1 MRLQGLLGNDGLK
14 ARLAAGQLSHC
25 YILEGPAGSGR
36 KTLARLLAAAMECEG
51 KGKGPCGLCNPCR
64 KVLKD
69 EHPDVITVDSDKATV
84 PISLIRQM
92 QSDAYI
98 RPNEGARKVYILPR
112 AQDMQGPAQ
121 NALLK
126 LLEEPPGYCAFILIT
141 DSADKLLETVRSRA
155 VVLTLAPLSA
165 ALLTDALKQRR
176 PEASGEA
183 IARAADRSDGY
194 LGRAL
199 SFLDTPDTELETKA
213 RAIALTLADHD
224 ELALMEALFPLDKLG
239 KQPFLDLLAELE
251 RLLLRA
257 MGTGSADET
266 AARLRSGCSS
276 RQLYQAAGAVKDAS
290 TLLQANG
297 SAGHAMGMLLAELTV
312 RK

>member
-1 MRLQGLLGNDGLK
+1 MGYDELLGNQGLK
-14 ARLAAGQLSHC
+14 DRLRAGPLSHC

-36 KTLARLLAAAMECEG
+36 RTLARLLAAAMECEG
-51 KGKGPCGLCNPCR
+51 KVSPCGHCNPCR
-64 KVLKD
+64 KVMKD

-98 RPNEGARKVYILPR
+98 RPNEGNRKVYILPR

-126 LLEEPPGYCAFILIT
+126 LLEEPPAYCAFILIT

-155 VVLTLAPLSA
+155 VVLTLAPLSTA
-165 ALLTDALKQRR
+165 VLTDALKEQR
-176 PEASGEA
+176 PEASEAA

-194 LGRAL
+194 LGKAL
-199 SFLDTPDTELETKA
+199 SLLDTPDTELETKA
-213 RAIALTLADHD
+213 RTIALALADHND
-224 ELALMEALFPLDKLG
+224 LALLEALFSLDKLG
-239 KQPFLDLLAELE
+239 KQPFLDLLTELE

-257 MGTGSADET
+257 MRPDSADET
-266 AARLRSGCSS
+266 AARLRAGGTS
-276 RQLYQAAGAVKDAS
+276 RRLFQSAEAVKNAV

-297 SAGHAMGMLLAELTV
+297 SAGHAMGILLAELGA